1 MARREVAS
9 SIIRNFS
16 CKPGQINFDGKLMV
30 ERFGF
35 GKVNR
40 LAIVLVQKES
50 NKILAIA
57 KTESSTGKVETEAVK
72 KALDE

>member
-1 MARREVAS
+1 
-9 SIIRNFS
+9 
-16 CKPGQINFDGKLMV
+16 MV
-30 ERFGF
+30 EPFGF